1 MYYSCIIPNFI
12 YRSVLYLLSAIITLR
27 IITLDILYLLVKEIS
42 NLIANKLRI
51 RRGNDKKNDM
61 MRVKRWI
68 LDSYNH
74 RIRHLLFSS
83 FFFFFFFY
91 SLVLYRSKMLN
102 VRVQMRSWT
111 RTREFNKLAVRS
123 SILFVSSFV
132 LHRCLYSS
140 FLSFLYSI
148 YYTPPRRLHF
158 HTRTN
163 ERMRMKI
170 AFICK
175 TYGITYIHAQWS
187 HSLHA
192 ISLRSDACADNNA
205 LSSSSFVHAEIA
217 NDVVMNA
224 NIILSGFSM

>member
-1 MYYSCIIPNFI
+1 
-12 YRSVLYLLSAIITLR
+12 
-27 IITLDILYLLVKEIS
+27 
-42 NLIANKLRI
+42 
-51 RRGNDKKNDM
+51 M

-68 LDSYNH
+68 LDSNDH
-74 RIRHLLFSS
+74 RIRHLLFFS
-83 FFFFFFFY
+83 FFFFY

-102 VRVQMRSWT
+102 VRVQMRTWT
-111 RTREFNKLAVRS
+111 RAREFNKLTVRS

-132 LHRCLYSS
+132 LHCCLYSS

-192 ISLRSDACADNNA
+192 ISLWSDACADNNA
-205 LSSSSFVHAEIA
+205 LSSSSFVYIEIA
-217 NDVVMNA
+217 NDVVLWTL
-224 NIILSGFSM
+224 I

>member
-1 MYYSCIIPNFI
+1 MTPIII
-12 YRSVLYLLSAIITLR
+12 ESAICCFL
-27 IITLDILYLLVKEIS
+27 
-42 NLIANKLRI
+42 
-51 RRGNDKKNDM
+51 
-61 MRVKRWI
+61 
-68 LDSYNH
+68 H
-74 RIRHLLFSS
+74 FS
-83 FFFFFFFY
+83 FFFFY

-102 VRVQMRSWT
+102 MHVQMRTWT
-111 RTREFNKLAVRS
+111 RAREFNKLTMRS

-192 ISLRSDACADNNA
+192 ICSGLTHAPITTPSLHQA
-205 LSSSSFVHAEIA
+205 SFTLKSQT
-217 NDVVMNA
+217 MS
-224 NIILSGFSM
+224 L

>member
-42 NLIANKLRI
+42 NLIANK
-51 RRGNDKKNDM
+51 
-61 MRVKRWI
+61 
-68 LDSYNH
+68 
-74 RIRHLLFSS
+74 
-83 FFFFFFFY
+83 FFHFFFFY

-102 VRVQMRSWT
+102 VRVQMRTWT
-111 RTREFNKLAVRS
+111 RAREFNKLTVRS

-132 LHRCLYSS
+132 LHCCLYSS

-192 ISLRSDACADNNA
+192 ISLWSDACADNNA
-205 LSSSSFVHAEIA
+205 LSSSSFVYIEIA
-217 NDVVMNA
+217 NDVVLWTL
-224 NIILSGFSM
+224 I